1 MKSGFIEILNALHD
15 RQVEFVI
22 VSGGIGTHRA
32 GVLDSLF

>member
-22 VSGGIGTHRA
+22 VGGGIGNRRA
-32 GVLDSLF
+32 NALDSLV